1 VTRQVG
7 RGKQAADPTRVGI
20 DDKPSRGQDVVSI
33 SASFKKMKVFLS
45 ETRSELKKVTFP
57 ARDEVIST
65 TVVVIITSIIFA
77 FYLWMVD
84 IVIIK
89 VYEGIIR
96 VLG

>member
-1 VTRQVG
+1 
-7 RGKQAADPTRVGI
+7 
-20 DDKPSRGQDVVSI
+20 VVSI
-33 SASFKKMKVFLS
+33 SGSFQKVKVFLS

-77 FYLWMVD
+77 FYLWVVD

>member
-1 VTRQVG
+1 
-7 RGKQAADPTRVGI
+7 
-20 DDKPSRGQDVVSI
+20 
-33 SASFKKMKVFLS
+33 
-45 ETRSELKKVTFP
+45 
-57 ARDEVIST
+57 
-65 TVVVIITSIIFA
+65 VIITSIIFA

>member
-1 VTRQVG
+1 M
-7 RGKQAADPTRVGI
+7 
-20 DDKPSRGQDVVSI
+20 VSI
-33 SASFKKMKVFLS
+33 SGSFKKIKVFLS

-65 TVVVIITSIIFA
+65 TVIVIITSIIFA

>member
-1 VTRQVG
+1 M
-7 RGKQAADPTRVGI
+7 
-20 DDKPSRGQDVVSI
+20 VSI
-33 SASFKKMKVFLS
+33 SESFKKIKAFLS

-65 TVVVIITSIIFA
+65 TVIVIITSIIFA